1 MEFTRLRFTLFRRE
15 KLRERA
21 EIPWWDVVSTG
32 LEIDGLTKVI
42 ESDYYNEGNVTLDFE
57 QKLSKD
63 FDNSLIITSTSG
75 TSALFLALRSL
86 GIGPGDLVAVPN
98 LTFIASATA
107 VTLCGAKV
115 VLMDVDPLRMT
126 ASEMEVQRVEK
137 LGVRAII
144 PVHVSGRSA
153 WNNELRRIRE
163 EGRIFIVE
171 DAAEAMGSKDPLSGK
186 YLGTIGNAGIFSF
199 SPNKII
205 TTGQGGAV
213 ITNNIE
219 IADKVRRLKDQ
230 GRPARGTGGADRHD
244 YEGYNFKFTNL
255 QSAVG
260 IAQMSALHSRRK
272 FLSDLYSSYRKAI
285 ADCEHQRLLPF
296 DVNKGEFPLWPDM
309 SFKDKSSMKSNFESR
324 GIGYRD
330 VWLPIHTQKP
340 YLSSESFLNS
350 IHLSNTTMWLPSSF
364 KLTNEQVEEII
375 NTLNCEVCG

>member
-1 MEFTRLRFTLFRRE
+1 MEFTRLRPTLFRRE
-15 KLRERA
+15 KLTERA
-21 EIPWWDVVSTG
+21 EIPWWNVVSTG

-63 FDNSLIITSTSG
+63 FDNSSVITATSG

-86 GIGPGDLVAVPN
+86 GIGHGDLVAVPN
-98 LTFIASATA
+98 LTFIATATA
-107 VTLCGAKV
+107 VTLSGAKV

-126 ASEMEVQRVEK
+126 ASEKEILRVEK
-137 LGVRAII
+137 LGVKAII

-153 WNNELRRIRE
+153 WNNELRRISE
-163 EGRIFIVE
+163 EGHVFIVE
-171 DAAEAMGSKDPLSGK
+171 DAAEAMGSKDPISGK
-186 YLGTIGNAGIFSF
+186 YLGTIGDAGIFSF

-213 ITNNIE
+213 LTNNIE

-260 IAQMSALHSRRK
+260 IAQMSALQSRRK
-272 FLSDLYSSYRKAI
+272 FLSELFSSYRNAI
-285 ADCEHQRLLPF
+285 EDCEHQRLLPF
-296 DVNKGEFPLWPDM
+296 DVNRGEFPLWPEI
-309 SFKDKSSMKSNFESR
+309 SFKDKSSIKSKFESR
-324 GIGYRD
+324 RIGYRD
-330 VWLPIHTQKP
+330 IWLPIHTQKP
-340 YLSSESFLNS
+340 YLSSDSFLNS
-350 IHLSNTTMWLPSSF
+350 IHLSQTTMWLPSSF
-364 KLTNEQVEEII
+364 KLTNDQIKEII
-375 NTLNCEVCG
+375 DTLNCEVCR

>member
-1 MEFTRLRFTLFRRE
+1 MESTRLRLTLFRKE
-15 KLRERA
+15 KLTQRA

-63 FDNSLIITSTSG
+63 FDNSLIITATSG

-126 ASEMEVQRVEK
+126 ASEKEVQRVEK

-296 DVNKGEFPLWPDM
+296 DVDKGEFPLWPEM
-309 SFKDKSSMKSNFESR
+309 SFKDKSSMKSKFESR

-340 YLSSESFLNS
+340 YSSSDSFLNS

-364 KLTNEQVEEII
+364 KLTNEQVEDII
-375 NTLNCEVCG
+375 DTLNCEVCE

>member
-1 MEFTRLRFTLFRRE
+1 MEFTRLRPTLFRRE
-15 KLRERA
+15 KLTERA
-21 EIPWWDVVSTG
+21 EIPWWNVVSTG
-32 LEIDGLTKVI
+32 LEIGGLTKVI
-42 ESDYYNEGNVTLDFE
+42 ESEYYNEGNVTLDFE

-63 FDNSLIITSTSG
+63 FDNSSVITATSG

-107 VTLCGAKV
+107 VPLCGAKV

-126 ASEMEVQRVEK
+126 ASEKEVQRVEK

-153 WNNELRRIRE
+153 WNNELRRIRK
-163 EGRIFIVE
+163 EGSIFIVE

-296 DVNKGEFPLWPDM
+296 DVNKGEFPLWPEM
-309 SFKDKSSMKSNFESR
+309 SFKDKSSMKSKFESR

-330 VWLPIHTQKP
+330 VWLPIHTQRP
-340 YLSSESFLNS
+340 YSSSDSFLNS
-350 IHLSNTTMWLPSSF
+350 IQLSNTTMWLPSSF
-364 KLTNEQVEEII
+364 KLTNEQVEDII
-375 NTLNCEVCG
+375 DTLNCEVCG